1 MKTER
6 IKEIVCVAV
15 LIVFIFIL
23 TGNSSVSPKSGEEV
37 FKSIGAAVG
46 TDDRQDIK
54 KCDNQ
59 RIKKEFG
66 FTHNDFEYVTYYA
79 SDSVMEVR
87 ELLIIKLRDK
97 SQLDSVES
105 AVKKRVGDKS
115 KLFKGYAPEQS
126 AKLDKYIFEYKKGFV
141 LYAVSDNP
149 DKLISA
155 FKKAL

>member
-1 MKTER
+1 MNADR
-6 IKEIVCVAV
+6 IKELLCVVV
-15 LIVFIFIL
+15 LVVFIVFL
-23 TGNSSVSPKSGEEV
+23 SGNSSISKASGNDV
-37 FKSIGAAVG
+37 FKAVNAEIKISK
-46 TDDRQDIK
+46 TADIK
-54 KCDNQ
+54 KCNNQ

-66 FTHNDFEYVTYYA
+66 FTHHDFEYIAYYA

-97 SQLDSVES
+97 TQLDFVES
-105 AVKKRVGDKS
+105 AVRKRVDEKA

-126 AKLDKYIFEYKKGFV
+126 AMLDKYILEYKKGFV
-141 LYAVSDNP
+141 IYAVSDNP